1 MKFKLFI
8 LIINVFYFLIIHIV
22 NGQID
27 KHEKVILKI
36 NPYQLKS
43 YTDYKSLE
51 VTIENISVDT
61 LITINDPFSL
71 YGLYLD
77 RFNNIGSIST
87 HYRPNEISFFEIGS
101 ISQNE
106 GRGEYALRFQTIP
119 KISLIKPFSVLI
131 VNVLLSE
138 EIKKFILPYNWDLYC
153 HIRFIEKNK
162 IDSIIYN
169 NYSELVN
176 EYNNSLVYND
186 TVNLYGINKDSLF
199 IKFNRRDDEYFRN
212 MSHIDSVLDY
222 FNKRA
227 IFLRD

>member
-1 MKFKLFI
+1 MKKYLFI
-8 LIINVFYFLIIHIV
+8 LIIFALCLWNIKIV
-22 NGQID
+22 YGQID

-36 NPYQLKS
+36 HPYQLKDS
-43 YTDYKSLE
+43 IEYEKLE
-51 VTIENISVDT
+51 VTIQNITYDT
-61 LITINDPFSL
+61 LITINELFSIQ
-71 YGLYLD
+71 GLYL
-77 RFNNIGSIST
+77 NNKIIIGSIST
-87 HYRPNEISFFEIGS
+87 HFRPNEIYFDLIGS
-101 ISQNE
+101 IRPHE

-119 KISLIKPFSVLI
+119 KISVIKPFSVLN

-162 IDSIIYN
+162 IDSIIAN
-169 NYSELVN
+169 NYPELIN

-186 TVNLYGINKDSLF
+186 TVNIYGIDKDSLL

-222 FNKRA
+222 FEKDA
-227 IFLRD
+227 MFGRD